1 MSFDQATKEAYA
13 SAPQDR
19 VVFDTLEVLH
29 SAFVDEEGQR
39 TAIRVVLGYESIT
52 ARLEGGAPLHGGQ
65 YVQFTAAA
73 FGFSLPGFEEDQVPQ
88 MKVTLDGVTQEVIA
102 HLEAAASTPSE
113 PIVMIY
119 RPFVST
125 DLSKPG
131 MDPPIVMELTN
142 VNATGVQITG
152 TATLDDVHNAA
163 FPREKYLPSRFPGL
177 VR

>member
-1 MSFDQATKEAYA
+1 MSLEQALKEAYA

-19 VVFDTLEVLH
+19 VTFDTLEVLH
-29 SAFVDEEGQR
+29 SAFVDDEGQP
-39 TAIRVVLGYESIT
+39 TAIRVVLGYENIV

-65 YVQFTAAA
+65 YVDFTAAA

-88 MKVTLDGVTQEVIA
+88 MKVTLDGVTQEIIA
-102 HLEAAASTPSE
+102 HLEAAASVPSE

-142 VNATGVQITG
+142 VNAGGVQVTG

-163 FPREKYLPSRFPGL
+163 FPRAKYLASRFPGL

>member
-1 MSFDQATKEAYA
+1 MSFDQAVKEAYA

-29 SAFVDEEGQR
+29 SKFVNDEGLP
-39 TAIRVVLGYESIT
+39 TAIRVVLGYENIS
-52 ARLEGGAPLHGGQ
+52 ARLEGDAPLHGGQ
-65 YVQFTAAA
+65 YVEFIKAA
-73 FGFSLPGFEEDQVPQ
+73 FGLSLPGFEEDQDPQ
-88 MKVTLDGVTQEVIA
+88 MKLTLDGVTQEVIA
-102 HLEAAASTPSE
+102 HLEAAVSTPSE
-113 PIVMIY
+113 PIVLIY

-131 MDPPIVMELTN
+131 MDPPIMMELSN
-142 VNATGVQITG
+142 VNVDGLRITG

-163 FPREKYLPSRFPGL
+163 FPGLKYLASRFPGL

>member
-1 MSFDQATKEAYA
+1 MSFDQAVKEAYA

-29 SAFVDEEGQR
+29 PAFVDDEGQP
-39 TAIRVVLGYESIT
+39 TAIRVVRGYESIR
-52 ARLEGGAPLHGGQ
+52 ARLEADAPLNGGQ
-65 YVQFTAAA
+65 YVEFTAAA

-88 MKVTLDGVTQEVIA
+88 MKLTLDGVTQKVIA
-102 HLEAAASTPSE
+102 HIEAASSTPTE

-131 MDPPIVMELTN
+131 MDPPIVMELAN
-142 VNATGVQITG
+142 VNAGGLRITG

-163 FPREKYLPSRFPGL
+163 FPRLKYLPSRFPGL